1 MHRKARP
8 EKIIEPPKPQKCGFF
23 FFPKS
28 VLGNIGKSSG
38 HFHDNIRHVPYP
50 LKGMA
55 ADKEDRPS
63 AGRSM
68 FVFNFNRYL
77 SDYFLFSLLF
87 CFTTAYAQSTT
98 HRY

>member
-23 FFPKS
+23 FLFYI
-28 VLGNIGKSSG
+28 VRFQG
-38 HFHDNIRHVPYP
+38 HRRVISDNILPVLYQ
-50 LKGMA
+50 LKDRA
-55 ADKEDRPS
+55 AHKEDRPA

-68 FVFNFNRYL
+68 FVFNYNRYL